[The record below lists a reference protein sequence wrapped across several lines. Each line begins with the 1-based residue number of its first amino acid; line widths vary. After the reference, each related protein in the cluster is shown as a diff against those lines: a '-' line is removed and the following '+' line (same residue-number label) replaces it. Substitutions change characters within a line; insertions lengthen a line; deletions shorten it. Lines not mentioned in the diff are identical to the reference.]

1 MTQYLLGLD
10 SGLTVT
16 KAVVFRTNGTVVAQ
30 GKCSVP
36 RIEDVAHH
44 VERDMAQHWKASA
57 RAVRAALESAAQVE
71 GNTVTPAAVAI
82 AGHGDGLYLLDRG
95 GKPLGPAATSLD
107 SRAQKLVEG
116 WDADGTTDRALT
128 LCGQQPF
135 PASPSALLAHI
146 RDNEPDRYARIGAI
160 LSCKD
165 WLRHCLTGDIGTDF
179 TDASVAFTDM
189 RSQSY
194 STEALA
200 LFGLGDLSGALPPVH
215 LPGAVAGHV
224 TREAAAATGLPMG
237 LPVAAGLHDVVAC
250 AVGSGVTG
258 PDVLALVAGTYS
270 INETFRTAPR
280 SGPGWLTR
288 NGLMPGQWNCMS
300 ISPASSANLD
310 WFVQQA
316 ARDALATDD
325 PFSMLQKELDAV
337 EQDPSDILYLP
348 YLFGSPYRSD
358 MAGAFLG
365 LRGWHGRGHML
376 RAVAEG
382 IAFNHRQHVD
392 ALDPERR
399 IASVRLTG
407 GSSRNP
413 YFAQMMADTLERR
426 VEVPATLEAGAL
438 GVAICAGLACGI
450 YTDWEEARARTT
462 GPLISYEPG
471 GAAARLRQG
480 YARYRDAAAA
490 LIDLQAKAGRI

>member
-1 MTQYLLGLD
+1 MTHYLLGLD

-16 KAVVFRTNGTVVAQ
+16 KAVVFRTDGTVVAQ
-30 GKCSVP
+30 GKCAVP
-36 RIEDVAHH
+36 QIKAIAHH
-44 VERDMAQHWKASA
+44 VERDMAGHWDASA
-57 RAVRAALESAAQVE
+57 RAIRVALEAAAQVE
-71 GNTVTPAAVAI
+71 GNCVTPAAVAV
-82 AGHGDGLYLLDRG
+82 AGHGDGLYLLDHDG
-95 GKPLGPAATSLD
+95 EPLGPAATSLD
-107 SRAQKLVEG
+107 SRAQKVIEG
-116 WDADGTTDRALT
+116 WDADGTTDRALA

-135 PASPSALLAHI
+135 PASPAALLAYI
-146 RDNEPDRYARIGAI
+146 RDTEPSRYARIGAI

-165 WLRHCLTGDIGTDF
+165 WLRYRLTGEIGTDF
-179 TDASVAFTDM
+179 TEASVAFTDM

-194 STEALA
+194 SAEALE
-200 LFGLGDLSGALPPVH
+200 LFGLGDLSQALPSVH
-215 LPGAVAGHV
+215 LPGAIVGHV
-224 TREAAAATGLPMG
+224 TREAAAATGLPIG

-250 AVGSGVTG
+250 AVGSGVAG
-258 PDVLALVAGTYS
+258 PDVLAVVAGTYS
-270 INETFRTAPR
+270 INETFRTAPQ

-316 ARDALATDD
+316 ARDALEIDD
-325 PFSMLQKELDAV
+325 PFSMLQQELDAV

-358 MAGAFLG
+358 VAGAFLG

-392 ALDPERR
+392 ALDPERS
-399 IASVRLTG
+399 IPSVRLTG

-426 VEVPATLEAGAL
+426 VEVPTTLEAGAL
-438 GVAICAGLACGI
+438 GVAICAGLASGI
-450 YTDWEEARARTT
+450 YDSWEEAQARTI
-462 GPLISYEPG
+462 GSLRSYSPG
-471 GAAARLRQG
+471 SASARLRVG

-490 LIDLQAKAGRI
+490 LIDLQARTRHT